1 MTEPGPAIDRGA
13 RPPGPGLPD
22 ERSTIGGS
30 LAVAV
35 GGFWGLVGYT
45 ILWEGEPFAV
55 TRRFV
60 DSVGGLL
67 VLLPVR
73 VVIWGIRVAE
83 ELAGRPFDLSRS
95 HLWIAP
101 AASVVGACIGLGLFV
116 SARGAARWAARRVG
130 RGPGR

>member
-1 MTEPGPAIDRGA
+1 MTDPGPAIERGA
-13 RPPGPGLPD
+13 PPGPGLPE
-22 ERSTIGGS
+22 ERSSIGIS

-83 ELAGRPFDLSRS
+83 EIAGRPFDLSRS

-101 AASVVGACIGLGLFV
+101 TASVVGAAIGLGLFV
-116 SARGAARWAARRVG
+116 SARWAARRAG
-130 RGPGR
+130 RGPARRSGR